1 MNILGIGIATL
12 DVINL
17 VDEYPMEDAEVRASR
32 QWLSR
37 GGNATNTL
45 VVLSQLGQHCSW
57 GGVLS
62 RDQGGEFI
70 HKDLQSYRI
79 AMNPVV
85 YKEGHTPTSYVA
97 LSCGNG
103 SRTIVHYRDLPEYS
117 MQDFSSID
125 LEPFGWIHF
134 EGRNPI
140 ALKAMLQQTIQVGIC
155 CSLEV
160 EKPREG
166 IEALF
171 SLPGLL
177 LFSKSYAQ
185 QKGYQQA
192 EPFLLAMRRIAGP
205 GKRLVCAWGEEG
217 AWALDKDDIQLH
229 SPAFP
234 PPIVVDSLGAG
245 DVFNAGIINGLA
257 RGDSLQRVLIDACR
271 MAGRQCGREGLVIDG
286 FDEC

>member
-17 VDEYPMEDAEVRASR
+17 VDEYPVEDAEVRALR
-32 QWLSR
+32 QRLSR

-62 RDQGGEFI
+62 RDNGGEFI
-70 HKDLQSYRI
+70 HADLQGHRI
-79 AMNPVV
+79 AMNSVV
-85 YKEGHTPTSYVA
+85 YKEGQTPTSYVT
-97 LSCGNG
+97 LSGSNG

-117 MQDFSSID
+117 MDDFSSID
-125 LEPFGWIHF
+125 IKTFDWIHF
-134 EGRNPI
+134 EGRNLSSLEP
-140 ALKAMLQQTIQVGIC
+140 MLRQATQAAIR

-166 IEALF
+166 IEKLF
-171 SLPGLL
+171 TFPDLL
-177 LFSKSYAQ
+177 LFSKNYAQ
-185 QKGYQQA
+185 QRGYQQA
-192 EPFLLAMRRIAGP
+192 EPFLLAMRGIVGP
-205 GKRLVCAWGEEG
+205 GKPLVCAWGEKG
-217 AWALDKDDIQLH
+217 AWALDENNVQLH
-229 SPAFP
+229 SSSFP

-257 RGDSLQRVLIDACR
+257 RGDRLQSVLIDACR
-271 MAGRQCGREGLVIDG
+271 MAGRQCGREGLVLGDS
-286 FDEC
+286 DEY